1 MVEYCKDC
9 FCRLLYTNEVDYCTH
24 CQRKRSTK
32 LICPCGSGV
41 FLKELELRED
51 DDT

>member
-9 FCRLLYTNEVDYCTH
+9 FKRLLYTNEVDYCTE

-32 LICPCGSGV
+32 LICPCGSGI
-41 FLKELELRED
+41 FLKEYELRED